1 MGLWSRLIAPW
12 RKRDSE
18 GAWINGAPWSAHSA
32 TGVDVNQT
40 TAITATTVLACVTM
54 LCEDFAK
61 LTPTLYS
68 LDSDK
73 KRVEATGHELY
84 PLLIRPNEWQN
95 WFEFSEMMQFSLVLR
110 GNAYAVKIRDGRGRV
125 RKLVPVNAD
134 WVALW
139 ESPDGKLF
147 YRVTPNGL
155 HLRAELINE
164 PFLIPYEDVFH
175 VRGFTMNGLTGGSR
189 IALAKDAIGLAIAYE
204 RQGAQWMGQGAS
216 VSGILTTP
224 NRLTPDGAERMA
236 QSWKD
241 SKSGLQNA
249 GKIAIF
255 EQGLKYEPIAMT
267 AQALDFINSRNFQIQ
282 EITRLFRIPAHMI
295 GDLQRVGN
303 GANLAQ
309 LAQEYVNL
317 TITGYTKRW
326 AAKLD
331 DNWDL
336 RKDGVYIDFDVSA
349 LTYGDTTQRYNNYA
363 RGISGGFLKP
373 NEARID
379 DKRDPVEGGDKIY
392 RAATLVDA
400 DSPTAAGGS
409 EAGSQSTASGAEG
422 GGRPPDGSADKS
434 VLSSEGQA

>member
-1 MGLWSRLIAPW
+1 MGLWSRLSAA
-12 RKRDSE
+12 RAAFFFKRDSE

-61 LTPTLYS
+61 IKPTLYR
-68 LDSDK
+68 LDSGGR
-73 KRVEATGHELY
+73 RVEARGHELFA
-84 PLLIRPNEWQN
+84 LLRRPNEWQN
-95 WFEFSEMMQFSLVLR
+95 WFEFSEMMQFSLIMR
-110 GNAYAVKIRDGRGRV
+110 GNAYAVKIRDRRGRV
-125 RKLVPVNAD
+125 GKLVPVNAD

-139 ESPDGKLF
+139 EAPDGSLF

-155 HLRAELINE
+155 HLRAQLVHE

-175 VRGFTMNGLTGGSR
+175 VRGFSMNGLTGGSR

-224 NRLTPDGAERMA
+224 NRLTPDAAQRMA

-249 GKIAIF
+249 GKVAIL
-255 EQGLKYEPIAMT
+255 EQGLKYEPIAMN
-267 AQALDFINSRNFQIQ
+267 AQAADFVNSRNFQIQ
-282 EITRLFRIPAHMI
+282 EITRIFRVPPHMI
-295 GDLQRVGN
+295 GDLARI
-303 GANLAQ
+303 ANNNMEQ

-317 TITGYTKRW
+317 TIAGYTGRW

-336 RKDGVYIDFDVSA
+336 WTEGLYVDFDVSV
-349 LTYGDTTQRYNNYA
+349 LTYGNVTQRYNNYA
-363 RGISGGFLKP
+363 RGITGSFLTA

-379 DKRDPVEGGDKIY
+379 DKRDPLPGGDILY
-392 RAATLVDA
+392 APLNMAQ
-400 DSPTAAGGS
+400 
-409 EAGSQSTASGAEG
+409 AGSHATGGAADG
-422 GGRPPDGSADKS
+422 AGRPPAGSADQS
-434 VLSSEGQA
+434 VLPPKGQA